1 MLKNQ
6 ITSIAKQYSLVLF
19 FVLSLIPF
27 KGFSQDFEKFKE
39 LFTFHPNRKAV
50 AKDSTLYASKFIV
63 APVVSFS
70 PETSLALG
78 AGAKYL
84 FKFRGSGDET
94 RTSNMPLSLR
104 YTLNNQFIL
113 FSGFEIF
120 TNQEKWVIAGN
131 LRFQNFPQLYYGIGH
146 DTSKKNEER
155 YDFVQALFEP
165 IFLKQ
170 TIKHLYVGAGIRINH
185 IFNVETKASGL
196 LETTKPF
203 GYNGTTSVG
212 TELAVLYDSRN
223 NILNAKEGWFLEF
236 TYGVYEKAMGSS
248 QSFKLTRFDIRHF
261 ISLSKKNNGYG
272 DILGFQFKG
281 HFSSGDV
288 PISELA
294 SFGGDKI
301 LRGYRKGRYLENHL
315 LATQVEYRKN
325 FKGTRWGA
333 VAFLGTG
340 GVADEIKNFQI
351 KNFRPSYGIGL
362 RFMLD
367 KEENLNLRADWGI
380 GDEKSNLY
388 LNLSEAF

>member
-1 MLKNQ
+1 MSKKQ
-6 ITSIAKQYSLVLF
+6 ITSIVNSSLLFLVISLVPL
-19 FVLSLIPF
+19 
-27 KGFSQDFEKFKE
+27 KGVAQDFEKYKE
-39 LFTFHPNRKAV
+39 LFTFHPNKKKAE
-50 AKDSTLYASKFIV
+50 ADSTLYASKFII
-63 APVVSFS
+63 APVISFS
-70 PETSLALG
+70 PETSLAFG

-84 FKFRGSGDET
+84 FKFRGSGEET
-94 RTSNMPLSLR
+94 RTSNMPMSLR

-131 LRFQNFPQLYYGIGH
+131 IRFQNFPQLYYGIGH
-146 DTSKKNEER
+146 DTPKKNEEQF
-155 YDFVQALFEP
+155 DFVQALFEP

-170 TIKHLYVGAGIRINH
+170 TIKHLYVGAGVRINS
-185 IFNVETKASGL
+185 IFNVDAKTNGL
-196 LETTKPF
+196 LETTRPI
-203 GYNGTTSVG
+203 GYDGNTAVG

-223 NILNAKEGWFLEF
+223 NILNAKEGWFLEL
-236 TYGVYEKAMGSS
+236 TYGVYEKVFGST
-248 QSFKLTRFDIRHF
+248 QNFKLTRFDLRHF
-261 ISLSKKNNGYG
+261 ISLSDKNNGYG
-272 DILGFQFKG
+272 DIIGFQLKG

-340 GVADEIKNFQI
+340 VVADKVKNFQLED
-351 KNFRPSYGIGL
+351 FRPNYGIGL

-380 GDEKSNLY
+380 GDEKSNVY